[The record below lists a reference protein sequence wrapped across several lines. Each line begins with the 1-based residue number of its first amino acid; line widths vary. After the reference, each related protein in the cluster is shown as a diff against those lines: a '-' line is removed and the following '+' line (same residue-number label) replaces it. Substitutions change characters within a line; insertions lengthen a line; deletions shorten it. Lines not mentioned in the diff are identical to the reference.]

1 MSESPLLKI
10 TDIATNQSQ
19 KEVTHNQA
27 VAALE
32 IAIASHLAKSVAGSS
47 NVTLT
52 DSGSTPESRNAI
64 LELTGVLTGSINVI
78 VPNRDKIY
86 VIHNNTTGA
95 FTITVKTSLGTGVIV
110 EQGAKALLYC
120 DGSNVLD
127 LSGSLVAYRTLT
139 ANATLRSTDAIVFVD
154 ATGGNVTLTLPAAS
168 TMIGKTIRIIRI
180 DSSANTVTVQRAG
193 ADDINN
199 AATSKTITNVIG
211 TALLLEGATSTRF
224 MAQTLTAA

>member
-32 IAIASHLAKSVAGSS
+32 IAITSHLAKSVAGGTD
-47 NVTLT
+47 VTLT

-64 LELTGVLTGSINVI
+64 LELTGLITANINVI
-78 VPNRDKIY
+78 VPNRDKEY
-86 VIHNNTTGA
+86 RIHNNTTGA
-95 FTITVKTSLGTGVIV
+95 FTITVKTAAGSGVIV
-110 EQGAKALLYC
+110 EQNSKKLVYC
-120 DGSNVLD
+120 DGTNVVEGVLP
-127 LSGSLVAYRTLT
+127 AYRSLT
-139 ANATLRSTDAIVFVD
+139 ANATLRITDELVFVD

-168 TMIGKTIRIIRI
+168 TFIGKSMRIVRI

-199 AATSKTITNVIG
+199 AATSKTITNTIG
-211 TALLLEGATSTRF
+211 TALTIQGGTSTRF
-224 MAQTLTAA
+224 FAQTGTAA